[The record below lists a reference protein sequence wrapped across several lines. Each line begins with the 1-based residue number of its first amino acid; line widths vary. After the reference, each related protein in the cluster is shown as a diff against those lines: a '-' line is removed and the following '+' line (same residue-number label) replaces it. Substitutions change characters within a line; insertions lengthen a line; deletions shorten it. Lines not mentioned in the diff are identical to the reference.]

1 MAVNVRGPSRGKK
14 RRPELRAP
22 DFRSLFEAVPGLYL
36 VLLPDEPRYTIV
48 AVTKAYAAATL
59 TDPDQIVGCGLFE
72 AFPDNPND
80 PHATGVHNLGASL
93 RRVLTNKKPETMAVQ
108 KYDIRRPGSDGGG
121 FEERYWSPVNSPLLD
136 DEGCVTHIIHRVED
150 VTEFVRLKR
159 KEAEQGQLAE
169 AERVRADQMEAEL
182 FLRTRQLSQTEQL
195 VRQLELAEKDR
206 DRLLAELNESHAA
219 LRMAHAASGMGTW
232 TIDLSNGRVIWSPE
246 LCQLLQVDTATA
258 EPSIERWLELVHPE
272 DRSRIVRE
280 SQEALQAG
288 RPIDLTYRMVRRD
301 GEVRWLLGRGQVKAG
316 SLVGL
321 NIDITERKRGEEAL
335 RVSEARFRAAVEAN
349 SSLLWT
355 NNARGE
361 MEGEQAAWASF
372 TGQKQSEYQGFGWA
386 NAVHPDDAQPTIDA
400 WNRAVAERSRF
411 VFEHRVRRH
420 DGVWRHFS
428 IRAVP
433 VLDEQGTIR
442 EWVGVH
448 SDVTEER
455 ALVKA
460 LKESEE
466 LFRQA
471 IDSMPQLV
479 RSTRPDGY
487 DDLYNK
493 QWFEYTG
500 LSFDDMKGGEG
511 WNAALHPEDRQL
523 SLEKWRHSLRT
534 GEPYQVEH
542 RCRRFDG
549 EYRWFLER
557 ATPIRDKE
565 GRIVRW
571 FGTSTDIDEQK
582 TAEANL
588 RQQWHTFDVALS
600 HTPDFTYIF
609 DLEGRFTY
617 VNRAL
622 LSLLQKSLED
632 ARGKNFFELGYPPA
646 LAERLQR
653 QIQQVIETQDP
664 VRDHTPFTGPT
675 GETRH
680 YEYIFVPIL
689 SGGGR
694 VEAVAGSTR
703 DITERKQMET
713 ALQNSE
719 ERLRRVFTQAPV
731 AISVFRGSDFL
742 IELANATYQALLP
755 GREILGRRLADVI
768 PELDQ
773 PIWNALGSVLDT
785 GRPFLANDFYVPY
798 DNDQDGAP
806 EDHWFNVA
814 YHPLEDVDGK
824 ISGVIAVLAEVTEQ
838 LRARQELERVNREL
852 EEFAHVSSHDLQE
865 PLRMVNIYTQLLL
878 KRSLADDEEALEYAG
893 FIRDG
898 VKRMED
904 LIRDL
909 LSYSQAIHRDAPLN
923 TTADLNESLAE
934 ALKLFDGQ
942 IEEARTMVSAEPLPV
957 VRGDAIQ
964 LTHVFQNLLSNCLK
978 YRRNDVTP
986 EIRIAAVETMGECIV
1001 SVRDNGIGFQPQYA
1015 ERIFGLFKRL
1025 HKNKYPGTGL
1035 GLAICQRIVER
1046 YGGRMWAEGRPGEGS
1061 TFYFALPK
1069 PEAK

>member
-1 MAVNVRGPSRGKK
+1 
-14 RRPELRAP
+14 
-22 DFRSLFEAVPGLYL
+22 
-36 VLLPDEPRYTIV
+36 
-48 AVTKAYAAATL
+48 
-59 TDPDQIVGCGLFE
+59 
-72 AFPDNPND
+72 
-80 PHATGVHNLGASL
+80 
-93 RRVLTNKKPETMAVQ
+93 MAVQ
-108 KYDIRRPGSDGGG
+108 KYDIRRPDSDGGG
-121 FEERYWSPVNSPLLD
+121 FEERYWSPSNSPLID
-136 DEGCVTHIIHRVED
+136 DEGIVTHIIHRVED
-150 VTEFVRLKR
+150 VTEFVRLKQ

-195 VRQLELAEKDR
+195 VRQLETAEKDR

-232 TIDLSNGRVIWSPE
+232 TIDLTNGRVIWSAE
-246 LCQLLQVDTATA
+246 FYQLLHLDAATA
-258 EPSIERWLELVHPE
+258 EPSIERWIELIHPE
-272 DRSRIVRE
+272 DRSRVVRE
-280 SQEALQAG
+280 SEEALQAG
-288 RPIDLTYRMVRRD
+288 RPIDLTYRFVRPD

-316 SLVGL
+316 VLVGL
-321 NIDITERKRGEEAL
+321 NIDITERKRAEEAL
-335 RVSEARFRAAVEAN
+335 RVSEARFRAAAEAN

-361 MEGEQAAWASF
+361 MEGEQAAWGSF
-372 TGQKQSEYQGFGWA
+372 TGQTQSEYQGFGWSK
-386 NAVHPDDAQPTIDA
+386 AVHPEDAQPTIDA
-400 WNRAVAERSRF
+400 WNQAVAERSMF

-420 DGVWRHFS
+420 DGVWRQFS

-448 SDVTEER
+448 NDVTEER
-455 ALVKA
+455 DLVKA
-460 LKESEE
+460 LKKSEE

-479 RSTRPDGY
+479 RSTRPDGR

-500 LSFDDMKGGEG
+500 LSFEDMNRGER
-511 WNAALHPEDRQL
+511 WNSVHPDDRQG
-523 SLEKWRHSLRT
+523 SMEKWRHSLQT

-542 RCRRFDG
+542 RCRRLDG

-557 ATPIRDKE
+557 ATPIRDEE
-565 GRIVRW
+565 GGIVRW
-571 FGTSTDIDEQK
+571 FGTSTDIEEQK

-588 RQQWHTFDVALS
+588 RQQWQTFDVALS
-600 HTPDFTYIF
+600 HTPDFTYVF

-646 LAERLQR
+646 LADRLQR

-675 GETRH
+675 GESRH
-680 YEYIFVPIL
+680 YEYIFVPII
-689 SGGGR
+689 SADGR

-731 AISVFRGSDFL
+731 AIGVFRGSDFN
-742 IELANATYQALLP
+742 IELANSTYQALLR
-755 GREILGRRLADVI
+755 GRELLGRRLADVI

-773 PIWNALGSVLDT
+773 PIWNALNSVLDT
-785 GRPFLANDFYVPY
+785 GRPFLANDFHIPY
-798 DNDQDGAP
+798 DSDQDGAP

-814 YHPLEDVDGK
+814 YHPLEEVDGK

-838 LRARQELERVNREL
+838 VRARQELERANREL

-878 KRSLADDEEALEYAG
+878 KRSLADDPAALQYAS
-893 FIRDG
+893 FIREG
-898 VKRMED
+898 VRRMED

-909 LSYSQAIHRDAPLN
+909 LSYSQVIHRDAPLSAIAN
-923 TTADLNESLAE
+923 LNESLAE
-934 ALKLFDGQ
+934 ALKLFHDQ
-942 IEEARTMVSAEPLPV
+942 IGEAGAKVTVEPLPV
-957 VRGDAIQ
+957 VRGDTIQ
-964 LTHVFQNLLSNCLK
+964 LTHVFQNLLSNSLK
-978 YRRNDVTP
+978 YRRNDVAM
-986 EIRIAAVETMGECIV
+986 EVRIAAVQTTDRCIV
-1001 SVRDNGIGFQPQYA
+1001 SVQDNGIGFQPQYA

-1025 HKNKYPGTGL
+1025 HKNQYPGTGL

-1046 YGGRMWAEGRPGEGS
+1046 CGGRMWAEGRPGEGA

-1069 PEAK
+1069 PEMQ

>member
-1 MAVNVRGPSRGKK
+1 MPVNVRDMSPGKK
-14 RRPELRAP
+14 RTAELRAP
-22 DFRSLFEAVPGLYL
+22 DFLSLFEAVPGLYL
-36 VLLPDEPRYTIV
+36 VLLPDDPRYTIV

-59 TDPDQIVGCGLFE
+59 TDPDQIKGRGLFE
-72 AFPDNPND
+72 VFPDNSND
-80 PHATGVHNLGASL
+80 PHATGVDNLGASL
-93 RRVLTNKKPETMAVQ
+93 RRVLASKKSDTMAVQ
-108 KYDIRRPGSDGGG
+108 KYDIRRPDSEGGG
-121 FEERYWSPVNSPLLD
+121 FEERYWSPINSPLLD
-136 DEGCVTHIIHRVED
+136 DEGSVTHIIHRVED
-150 VTEFVRLKR
+150 VTEFVRLKK

-182 FLRTRQLSQTEQL
+182 FLRTRQLSQTEQI

-232 TIDLSNGRVIWSPE
+232 TIDLSDGRVTWSPE
-246 LCQLLQVDTATA
+246 LYQLLHLDAATV
-258 EPSIERWLELVHPE
+258 EPSIDFWTELIHPG
-272 DRSRIVRE
+272 DRSRVLRE

-288 RPIDLTYRMVRRD
+288 RPVDLTYRFVGPD
-301 GEVRWLLGRGQVKAG
+301 GDVRWLLGRGQVKAG
-316 SLVGL
+316 VLVGL
-321 NIDITERKRGEEAL
+321 NMDITERKRAEDAL
-335 RVSEARFRAAVEAN
+335 RVSEARFRAAAEAN

-361 MEGEQAAWASF
+361 MEGEQAAWGSF
-372 TGQKQSEYQGFGWA
+372 TGQMQSEYQGFGWA
-386 NAVHPDDAQPTIDA
+386 KAVHPDDAQPTIDA
-400 WNRAVAERSRF
+400 WNRAVAERTMF

-428 IRAVP
+428 VRAVP
-433 VLDEQGTIR
+433 VFDEQGAIR

-448 SDVTEER
+448 NDVTEER
-455 ALVKA
+455 DLVKA
-460 LKESEE
+460 LQKSGE

-479 RSTRPDGY
+479 RSTRPDGF

-500 LSFDDMKGGEG
+500 LSLEGVNGGEE
-511 WNAALHPEDRQL
+511 WNTALHPEDRQV
-523 SLEKWRHSLRT
+523 SFEKWRHSLRT

-557 ATPIRDKE
+557 AKPIWDDE

-571 FGTSTDIDEQK
+571 FGTSTDIEEQK
-582 TAEANL
+582 TAEASL

-600 HTPDFTYIF
+600 HTPDFTYVF

-632 ARGKNFFELGYPPA
+632 ARGRNFFELGYPPA

-653 QIQQVIETQDP
+653 QIQQVIDTDDT

-680 YEYIFVPIL
+680 YEYIFVPIVDEY
-689 SGGGR
+689 GR

-703 DITERKQMET
+703 DITDRKQMET

-719 ERLRRVFTQAPV
+719 ERLRRVFSQAPV
-731 AISVFRGSDFL
+731 AICVFRGSGFD
-742 IELANATYQALLP
+742 IELANASYQALLP
-755 GREILGRRLADVI
+755 GRDLVGRRLADVV

-773 PIWNALGSVLDT
+773 PVWNALKSVLET
-785 GRPFLANDFYVPY
+785 GQPFLANDLPVLY
-798 DNDQDGAP
+798 DSNLDGAP

-814 YHPLEDVDGK
+814 YHPFEDVDGR

-838 LRARQELERVNREL
+838 VRARQELERVNREL

-865 PLRMVNIYTQLLL
+865 PLRMVISYTQLLL
-878 KRSLADDEEALEYAG
+878 
-893 FIRDG
+893 
-898 VKRMED
+898 
-904 LIRDL
+904 
-909 LSYSQAIHRDAPLN
+909 
-923 TTADLNESLAE
+923 
-934 ALKLFDGQ
+934 
-942 IEEARTMVSAEPLPV
+942 
-957 VRGDAIQ
+957 
-964 LTHVFQNLLSNCLK
+964 
-978 YRRNDVTP
+978 
-986 EIRIAAVETMGECIV
+986 
-1001 SVRDNGIGFQPQYA
+1001 
-1015 ERIFGLFKRL
+1015 
-1025 HKNKYPGTGL
+1025 
-1035 GLAICQRIVER
+1035 
-1046 YGGRMWAEGRPGEGS
+1046 
-1061 TFYFALPK
+1061 
-1069 PEAK
+1069 